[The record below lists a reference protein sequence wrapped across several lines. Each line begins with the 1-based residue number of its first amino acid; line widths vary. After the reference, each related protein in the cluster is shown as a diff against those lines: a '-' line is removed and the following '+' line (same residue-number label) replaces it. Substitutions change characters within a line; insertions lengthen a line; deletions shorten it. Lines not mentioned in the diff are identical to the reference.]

1 MDKLTL
7 AMNMNMEKYFFWK
20 IKRIR
25 KISNKILQ
33 ILAFLEHSAILGSLM
48 EKRGVEKVFIPSAA

>member
-7 AMNMNMEKYFFWK
+7 AMNTNMEKYFFWK